1 MGLGDRGVQGE
12 RGGSPGILRGPRGRR
27 DLTAARFRAG
37 QGRIE
42 GKGGGRSTRQDNAKR
57 MGRVSADEQVEET
70 EEKEEEEQQQQQ
82 EEEEEE
88 GQEVGRQSNRRIRGA
103 EEKGAK
109 AR

>member
-27 DLTAARFRAG
+27 DLTAAGFRAG

-70 EEKEEEEQQQQQ
+70 EEKEEEEQQQQ

-88 GQEVGRQSNRRIRGA
+88 DQEVGRRSMRRIRGA